1 MTKKDAEEL
10 IRHLGFIYNTFG
22 TVMKDFIKVVGVQFD
37 QNSQSSVGSK
47 TVPKEGSYIP
57 TDNIEK

>member
-37 QNSQSSVGSK
+37 QNSQSSAGSK
-47 TVPKEGSYIP
+47 TVPKEGNIIP
-57 TDNIEK
+57 TQIVEK